1 MWVSGSRA
9 FGFIQNPHDYDFVKY
24 EDEPIDEELLHTVA
38 KHHKADIFIIKR
50 NQELNEY
57 NFLHIPSWDK
67 RININSPLICK
78 LPPNSF
84 FIQNIM
90 KVLNNL
96 NNIKILYRIEIL
108 LEFIEN
114 DYIFN
119 PTKEQKELI
128 NNLHDCKVD
137 LNSYIKDVKKRL
149 LELNSNLS
157 TN

>member
-1 MWVSGSRA
+1 MLYGIV
-9 FGFIQNPHDYDFVKY
+9 FHMMI
-24 EDEPIDEELLHTVA
+24 E
-38 KHHKADIFIIKR
+38 
-50 NQELNEY
+50 NQEEMNKKIKDILIDVFF
-57 NFLHIPSWDK
+57 NF
-67 RININSPLICK
+67 
-78 LPPNSF
+78 
-84 FIQNIM
+84 
-90 KVLNNL
+90 NL
-96 NNIKILYRIEIL
+96 NIVYFSSIKILYRIEIL
-108 LEFIEN
+108 LEFLEN